1 MRFLGILDPGSGY
14 PPPFMHRFIGKILAT
29 LFLSSTPWTTGCAK
43 TSMEIGIVTRA
54 EAYVELDDRLGLL
67 CGTRASCAVLPAIMS
82 GISPGQSITAD
93 FAFDD
98 ALNRDIRA
106 ISPNPTA
113 IERPLNVLRH
123 HQVVQTCISNDRL
136 KLLRE
141 LLSSTQPGNIVDPK
155 LLRELGQMLNVEYVF
170 LPQIV
175 YVATDNAT
183 RFSFAGFTFI
193 LTGWISI
200 EGTLQLWHT
209 ETGVLAWQS
218 VAEASLSSE
227 NLSGV
232 SPPTQD
238 AMNALFIA
246 VMDGFLAAERETV
259 VRGQV
264 EPPPATTPRSA
275 EAADA
280 NAIRAVE
287 TDSQT
292 VSDSSATAASAAQ
305 PKKDTPDAAATAVD
319 SPNAASPGPPEA
331 ETRSDS

>member
-1 MRFLGILDPGSGY
+1 MT
-14 PPPFMHRFIGKILAT
+14 RFIGKILAT
-29 LFLSSTPWTTGCAK
+29 LFLSFTPWTTGCAK
-43 TSMEIGIVTRA
+43 SSMEIGIVTRA
-54 EAYVELDDRLGLL
+54 EAYVELDDRIELL
-67 CGTRASCAVLPAIMS
+67 CGTSPRCAVLPSIMS
-82 GISPGQSITAD
+82 GVSKGQSITAD

-98 ALNRDIRA
+98 ALDRDIRA
-106 ISPNPTA
+106 IGPNPT
-113 IERPLNVLRH
+113 ELEHPLNVLRH
-123 HQVVQTCISNDRL
+123 QQVVQICISNDRVD
-136 KLLRE
+136 LLRDI
-141 LLSSTQPGNIVDPK
+141 LSSTQPGNIVDSK
-155 LLRELGQMLNVEYVF
+155 LLRELGQILDVEYVF

-175 YVATDNAT
+175 YLTTDNAT

-200 EGTLQLWHT
+200 EGSLQLWHA

-246 VMDGFLAAERETV
+246 VVDGFLAAQRETV

-264 EPPPATTPRSA
+264 EPIPPTTPDSA

-280 NAIRAVE
+280 TAIKAVE
-287 TDSQT
+287 RDSDT
-292 VSDSSATAASAAQ
+292 VSDTSDTTASEAEPTKGSSDPATSAAESPMPAQ
-305 PKKDTPDAAATAVD
+305 PDPSETA
-319 SPNAASPGPPEA
+319 
-331 ETRSDS
+331 TRSDS

>member
-1 MRFLGILDPGSGY
+1 MRSCLQYTIQFLTSEKWGFTSTLIARLQNWLLNWASMCTCEVKPVQDDNTTRSIILKKD
-14 PPPFMHRFIGKILAT
+14 
-29 LFLSSTPWTTGCAK
+29 
-43 TSMEIGIVTRA
+43 
-54 EAYVELDDRLGLL
+54 
-67 CGTRASCAVLPAIMS
+67 
-82 GISPGQSITAD
+82 AD

-106 ISPNPTA
+106 IGPNPTEL
-113 IERPLNVLRH
+113 ERPLNVLRH
-123 HQVVQTCISNDRL
+123 QQVVQICISNDRV
-136 KLLRE
+136 KLLRDI
-141 LLSSTQPGNIVDPK
+141 LSSTQPGNIVDPK
-155 LLRELGQMLNVEYVF
+155 LLRELGRLLDVEYVF

-175 YVATDNAT
+175 YVTTDNAT
-183 RFSFAGFTFI
+183 RFNFAGFTFI

-209 ETGVLAWQS
+209 ETGALAWQS

-246 VMDGFLAAERETV
+246 VVDGFLAAERETV

-264 EPPPATTPRSA
+264 EPPSPTTPRSA

-280 NAIRAVE
+280 TAIKAI
-287 TDSQT
+287 SN
-292 VSDSSATAASAAQ
+292 DSSEIGRAH
-305 PKKDTPDAAATAVD
+305 V
-319 SPNAASPGPPEA
+319 
-331 ETRSDS
+331 

>member
-1 MRFLGILDPGSGY
+1 MD
-14 PPPFMHRFIGKILAT
+14 RFIGQFLAA
-29 LFLSSTPWTTGCAK
+29 LFLSCTPWLTGCAK
-43 TSMEIGIVTRA
+43 TSIEIGIMTRA

-67 CGTRASCAVLPAIMS
+67 CGTTARCAVLPSIMS
-82 GISPGQSITAD
+82 GVSEGQGITAD

-106 ISPNPTA
+106 IGPNPTEL
-113 IERPLNVLRH
+113 ERPLNVLRH
-123 HQVVQTCISNDRL
+123 QQVVQICISNDRV
-136 KLLRE
+136 KLLRDI
-141 LLSSTQPGNIVDPK
+141 LSSTQPGNIVDPK
-155 LLRELGQMLNVEYVF
+155 LLRELGRLLDVEYVF

-175 YVATDNAT
+175 YVTTDNAT
-183 RFSFAGFTFI
+183 RFNFAGFTFI

-209 ETGVLAWQS
+209 ETGALAWQS

-246 VMDGFLAAERETV
+246 VVDGFLAAERETV

-264 EPPPATTPRSA
+264 DPPSPTTPRSA

-280 NAIRAVE
+280 TAIKAI
-287 TDSQT
+287 SN
-292 VSDSSATAASAAQ
+292 DSSAPPSAAETT
-305 PKKDTPDAAATAVD
+305 KDAPDAAPGVV
-319 SPNAASPGPPEA
+319 ASPSPVPPDPPEA